1 MENENKYIFL
11 EDFINSKYEDFNDK
25 LKSYGYYAVDGNSF
39 SVTYEHETNKSE
51 ICIFMTTED
60 EIYVDFHNAK
70 RDVYSVSTKFFTSIG
85 CGWYLGTKDNF
96 DIDDIFEILNNEEF
110 KKFVLTDKNITLK
123 QYILNT
129 RKDFFDVLKNNYGY
143 SFIVGDDNCIDF
155 VHKSTNMILSI
166 RRDLK
171 NLTISFN
178 IKDFIWSSKYLYD
191 SDFIITDINTI
202 LCELETEG
210 YKNFK
215 KDVEDRKNEYK
226 NTKAKPKNLF
236 NKFCNML
243 LPSDFS
249 KYCANNEL
257 NLVLNERYY
266 FTLKGHGYSYQ
277 VSMYDEEYWFY
288 VYNKNGDNKISRK
301 IATVYDID
309 KKIGDFSSYFT
320 DVITHIINKT
330 FEDSIAK
337 FQDSIFNNIRI
348 HKGSDDW
355 KIKSLDVF
363 LKQNNQEQQS
373 QTQKQIEN
381 ICKAISDVLIDK
393 NKKYGNSALKPINV
407 FYKGNNTNSIL
418 IRLDD
423 KLSRIKNNTEDI
435 RVNDICDT
443 IGYLVLLLVAKG
455 VKIEDIEKLK
465 D

>member
-11 EDFINSKYEDFNDK
+11 EDFINSKHEDFNTK
-25 LKSYGYYAVDGNSF
+25 LKGYGYYAVDGNSYF
-39 SVTYEHETNKSE
+39 VTYEHETNKSE
-51 ICIFMTTED
+51 IKITMND
-60 EIYVDFHNAK
+60 YNEIYVDFLNDNK
-70 RDVYSVSTKFFTSIG
+70 ENYSAFNKFSNK
-85 CGWYLGTKDNF
+85 GWYLGTKEDF
-96 DIDDIFEILNNEEF
+96 KVDDIFEILNNEEF
-110 KKFVLTDKNITLK
+110 KNFVLTDKN
-123 QYILNT
+123 
-129 RKDFFDVLKNNYGY
+129 
-143 SFIVGDDNCIDF
+143 
-155 VHKSTNMILSI
+155 
-166 RRDLK
+166 
-171 NLTISFN
+171 
-178 IKDFIWSSKYLYD
+178 
-191 SDFIITDINTI
+191 
-202 LCELETEG
+202 
-210 YKNFK
+210 
-215 KDVEDRKNEYK
+215 ED
-226 NTKAKPKNLF
+226 TKAKPKNLF

-288 VYNKNGDNKISRK
+288 VYNKKGDKKISTK
-301 IATVYDID
+301 FATVYDID

-337 FQDSIFNNIRI
+337 FQDSIFSNIRI
-348 HKGSDDW
+348 HKGSDGW
-355 KIKSLDVF
+355 KIKSLDEY
-363 LKQNNQEQQS
+363 LKGNNQEQQS

-407 FYKGNNTNSIL
+407 FYKGDNTNSIL

-423 KLSRIKNNTEDI
+423 KLSRIKNNKEDI